1 MRPSSSSRQEVTC
14 WGVLKILVKCSGR
27 KGPDLGG
34 TFAFSVFQ
42 QQPRQQ
48 PARKLK
54 TKQPN
59 SRLSDRDIAPFC
71 YILNF
76 ARNFPNQEVKVW
88 SFIIVRGKTD
98 QTRFWGQTA
107 SQVWQAHE
115 HHISSFVGLWLFEI
129 GAGRG

>member
-1 MRPSSSSRQEVTC
+1 M
-14 WGVLKILVKCSGR
+14 LGR
-27 KGPDLGG
+27 AENIGEMLWKKGTRFGG
-34 TFAFSVFQ
+34 HFCFLIF
-42 QQPRQQ
+42 
-48 PARKLK
+48 PAAAKAAAGPE